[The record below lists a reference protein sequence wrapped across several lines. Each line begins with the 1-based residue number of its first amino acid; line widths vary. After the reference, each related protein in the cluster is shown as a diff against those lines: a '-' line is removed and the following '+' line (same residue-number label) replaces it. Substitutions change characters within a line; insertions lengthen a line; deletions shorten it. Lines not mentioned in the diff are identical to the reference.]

1 MKEIRYTLVSEGSSD
16 RALLPI
22 LNWLLRQHTAGY
34 AIQSEWAELR
44 HLPRPPKELAA
55 KIQMSL
61 NLYPC
66 DVLFVHRD
74 ADSPDRSSYNARVTE
89 IQCALSQVDQWD
101 IERSIPVIPV
111 QMTEA
116 WLLFD
121 EAALRRAAGNPNGRQ
136 QLEIP
141 PLNRLEQLADPK
153 QVLHQLLKDASEL
166 SGRRLKRFPVEARV
180 WRITQFIHDFS
191 LLRALEAFQTL
202 EKNVSQVVRDQGW
215 ASH

>member
-34 AIQSEWAELR
+34 AIQAEWAELR
-44 HLPRPPKELAA
+44 HLPRPPKGLAE
-55 KIQMSL
+55 KIQMGL
-61 NLYPC
+61 DLYPC

-74 ADSPDRSSYNARVTE
+74 ADREAYSTRVTE
-89 IQCALSQVDQWD
+89 IRRALSQVDEWD

-111 QMTEA
+111 RMTEV
-116 WLLFD
+116 WLLIN
-121 EAALRRAAGNPNGRQ
+121 ESALRHAAGNPNGRQ

-141 PLNRLEQLADPK
+141 SLNRLEQLADPR

-166 SGRRLKRFPVEARV
+166 SGRRLKRFPVETRV
-180 WRITQFIHDFS
+180 LRITQFVDDFS
-191 LLRALEAFQTL
+191 LLRALEAFRNL
-202 EKNVSQVVRDQGW
+202 EQNVTQVVRDQGW

>member
-34 AIQSEWAELR
+34 AIQAEWAELR
-44 HLPRPPKELAA
+44 NLPRPPKGFAA

-74 ADSPDRSSYNARVTE
+74 ADRVAYNTRVTE
-89 IQCALSQVDQWD
+89 IQRALSRVDEWD

-111 QMTEA
+111 RTTEA
-116 WLLFD
+116 WLLLD

-136 QLEIP
+136 LLEIP
-141 PLNRLEQLADPK
+141 PLNRLEQLPDSK

-166 SGRRLKRFPVEARV
+166 SGRRLKRFPIEARV
-180 WRITQFIHDFS
+180 WRITQFVADFS
-191 LLRALEAFQTL
+191 LLRALEAFQSL

-215 ASH
+215 ASHY